1 LEPGFSGSATR
12 FKFIKFGLW
21 SLLSIYTL
29 FGILWENGN
38 FLSQQ
43 KFKSKSKKYKNHS
56 LPGSGSA
63 AWYNETKLKN
73 ISSSQKPVL
82 TIGNTWLLTE
92 LYKSFTSSSTMAY
105 WEPWLSR
112 RRSISTRLE
121 TVLFTLYSL
130 YRWNTSFFIWV
141 GKYQLSCGLPNR
153 FFSFVDWTWFELK
166 FRVLTKKPGFI
177 FQGWVAEEK
186 ILNSI
191 FVISDFC
198 KIVLTQPLR
207 FVWSQTVN
215 LKVLSSQHCS
225 QLECAQ
231 RPRAHRRSASARMSR
246 CAFV

>member
-1 LEPGFSGSATR
+1 MQFLEIWAGAQLEPGFSGSATR

-112 RRSISTRLE
+112 RRFISTRLE

-166 FRVLTKKPGFI
+166 FRVLTKNQVYFYSMQVGNQNTGFI
-177 FQGWVAEEK
+177 FIGRIYMFGGFMKRYREDKHQFLT
-186 ILNSI
+186 ISLNSNLI
-191 FVISDFC
+191 
-198 KIVLTQPLR
+198 L
-207 FVWSQTVN
+207 VWS
-215 LKVLSSQHCS
+215 LFFKV
-225 QLECAQ
+225 E
-231 RPRAHRRSASARMSR
+231 
-246 CAFV
+246 